1 MEVCLALPLPPRP
14 RMMRVRAVCRA
25 DESDMEEELEDIG
38 GLPVMTAEMHAL
50 QLKRLEGLGEE
61 PGQEE
66 LGAMRWPQRSWWADR
81 ARIGARK
88 ALQLSPS
95 PTQP

>member
-1 MEVCLALPLPPRP
+1 
-14 RMMRVRAVCRA
+14 
-25 DESDMEEELEDIG
+25 
-38 GLPVMTAEMHAL
+38 MTPEQRAL
-50 QLKRLEGLGEE
+50 QLRRLQGLDKG
-61 PGQEE
+61 PTKEE
-66 LGAMRWPQRSWWADR
+66 LGGMRWPQRSWWADR